1 MRKLSA
7 KQLKTLGCMSS
18 KAFKLLLSM
27 GAEDRPY
34 DEWRHAVNNQI
45 TGRSSWKELVQG
57 DYIPLLNAYR
67 RILGLS
73 AVADN
78 TPRDAHAANTW
89 MLIDRCRFWE
99 MSVAYVAA
107 IAADK
112 FSTPELRHAR
122 TLDEVCSRLDA
133 RQVFELYITVKARA
147 RARDKRETAHLGMP
161 PSQEAHAS
169 PSTMPPPRLAA
180 ARGDTLLGH

>member
-89 MLIDRCRFWE
+89 MLVDRCRYWE
-99 MSVAYVAA
+99 IAPAYVAA
-107 IAADK
+107 IAAGK
-112 FSTPELRHAR
+112 FKRPELKSAR
-122 TLDEVCSRLDA
+122 TLDDVCANLDA
-133 RQVFELYITVKARA
+133 RQVHDLYITVKARA
-147 RARDKRETAHLGMP
+147 KAKEKRDAAHLGIP
-161 PSQEAHAS
+161 PIAEVHTS
-169 PSTMPPPRLAA
+169 PATMPPPRLAA